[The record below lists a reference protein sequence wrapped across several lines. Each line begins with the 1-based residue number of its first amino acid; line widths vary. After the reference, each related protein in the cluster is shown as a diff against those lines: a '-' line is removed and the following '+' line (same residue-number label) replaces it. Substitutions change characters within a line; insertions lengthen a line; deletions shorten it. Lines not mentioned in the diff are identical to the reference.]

1 MHANAL
7 SRARIPLATLTSPQ
21 SNRLSVLLQLGDQLI
36 ALLNH
41 IVVLLVLVVWSI
53 RLDDFVDTVDCAWD
67 AICGDEVGK
76 VSIKTLVWASHHTQ
90 GNLLVQEV
98 DRHAKVVG
106 HAPQTN
112 YTVALEKLLI
122 SSQSHLTDI
131 PLPVLVQI
139 SILAQERLLNS
150 T

>member
-76 VSIKTLVWASHHTQ
+76 VPIKTLV
-90 GNLLVQEV
+90 
-98 DRHAKVVG
+98 
-106 HAPQTN
+106 
-112 YTVALEKLLI
+112 
-122 SSQSHLTDI
+122 
-131 PLPVLVQI
+131 
-139 SILAQERLLNS
+139 
-150 T
+150 